1 MLLIKFIKVQNL
13 TYSEFQ
19 RYKTILMLCKKIE
32 INKSKRF
39 TQTIE
44 TKIYELQRFPQ
55 IRVGINISV
64 FLSES
69 YIQKKNHHS
78 IVLHRFTQNLE
89 ISYYSCRQKETLK
102 KIGRINMN
110 RVIHS
115 FSPQYGK
122 LKKRRYYNETSS
134 EGKAKA

>member
-13 TYSEFQ
+13 TYSEFKH
-19 RYKTILMLCKKIE
+19 YKTILMLCKKIE
-32 INKSKRF
+32 IDQSKRF
-39 TQTIE
+39 TQIIE

-55 IRVGINISV
+55 IRMGINISV

-69 YIQKKNHHS
+69 YIQKKNLHS

-89 ISYYSCRQKETLK
+89 ISYHSCRQTLK

-110 RVIHS
+110 IVINYMNKIKIRS
-115 FSPQYGK
+115 FLKTFAKIWGK
-122 LKKRRYYNETSS
+122 GRLHKQN
-134 EGKAKA
+134 